1 MGAANTCPDAVA
13 SQFRQVLVTGLLAW
27 TGPVAATRWP
37 IRVSSGTPTLNPR
50 RGQALVIRR
59 ERLTQARPFLVKFQK
74 LIASTPPTGTM
85 AGTGHI
91 RIDG

>member
-27 TGPVAATRWP
+27 TGPVAAARWP
-37 IRVSSGTPTLNPR
+37 IRVSSGPRTLDSC
-50 RGQALVIRR
+50 RGQVLVIRR
-59 ERLTQARPFLVKFQK
+59 EHLAQARPFFFKFQK